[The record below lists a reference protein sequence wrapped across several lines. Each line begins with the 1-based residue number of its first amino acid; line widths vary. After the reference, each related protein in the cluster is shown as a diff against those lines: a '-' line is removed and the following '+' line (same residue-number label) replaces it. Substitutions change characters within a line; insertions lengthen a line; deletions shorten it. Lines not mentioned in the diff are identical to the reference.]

1 VSVGEALAE
10 ARVAAGLSIAEVG
23 ERSLIREAV
32 ISAMEADDYEACGG
46 RIFVNGYIRSIA
58 AAIGVDPKPLIA
70 LYADTLAAEDSKPD
84 PDGSARSAAGESGQA
99 DAAGDR
105 AASGERSAGAGDEPK
120 AASEPSEAA
129 EALDPDAAAELAA
142 TADESAWYDAFTYEE
157 SFAYEE
163 SAPDATSLDLPA
175 VGDSPTSVDL
185 PAVDAGPAASA
196 SSQAASSQSTG
207 AQAAEAH
214 ILGAT
219 TVGTQAAGT
228 QAGTPQGGQTAATP
242 GDRDRPSRPVRPV
255 RPEPVR
261 PERSR
266 ERRSLKRVAGLAVVL
281 LVIVGAATGELIAH
295 TGHGVAAKAVNAAS
309 THNVVRPADPAPT
322 ATPTPTP
329 TPTPSPSPKP
339 PPPPPRVVQL
349 PVAGV
354 WAYGPNGVSDG
365 DSPAIARYA
374 IRDDP
379 SSAWRTSWYTTADFG
394 ELKHGTGL
402 LIDMGREVNITSVAF
417 RLLFSGA
424 DMSLYLGDTTDR
436 GDMRLAA
443 STSGAGYRV
452 GWGLKGHERARY
464 AVIWCTGLPRDPQGT
479 YQLGLY
485 GAQVRGY
492 AGG

>member
-10 ARVAAGLSIAEVG
+10 ARVAAGLSVAEVG

-84 PDGSARSAAGESGQA
+84 PGSPPKAEASAR
-99 DAAGDR
+99 D
-105 AASGERSAGAGDEPK
+105 AGDEPK
-120 AASEPSEAA
+120 AAGEPSEAA

-157 SFAYEE
+157 SFAYGE
-163 SAPDATSLDLPA
+163 SAPDTTSVDLPV

-185 PAVDAGPAASA
+185 PAVDAGPAAPA
-196 SSQAASSQSTG
+196 SSQAAGAQVAGVQATG
-207 AQAAEAH
+207 AHVVGAAAAGTQAAGTRA
-214 ILGAT
+214 A
-219 TVGTQAAGT
+219 GTQAAGT
-228 QAGTPQGGQTAATP
+228 QAGTPQGGQTAATL
-242 GDRDRPSRPVRPV
+242 GERDRPSRPVRPV
-255 RPEPVR
+255 RPEPMR

-281 LVIVGAATGELIAH
+281 LVIVGVAAGELIAH
-295 TGHGVAAKAVNAAS
+295 TGHGVAPKAVNAAS
-309 THNVVRPADPAPT
+309 THNVVRPVDPAPT

-329 TPTPSPSPKP
+329 TPTPSPKA

-349 PVAGV
+349 PVSGV

-394 ELKHGTGL
+394 ALKHGTGL

-417 RLLFSGA
+417 RLLYSGA

-436 GDMRLAA
+436 GDMHLAA
-443 STSGAGYRV
+443 STAGVGYRV
-452 GWGLKGHERARY
+452 MWGLKGHERARY
-464 AVIWCTGLPRDPQGT
+464 VVIWCTGLPRDPQGT